1 MVLLCSL
8 LRLTAE
14 ARPIFAGNPIWMNSF
29 EADAGRVVLEPVPI
43 LVWGQVG
50 RGGDLGFLSV
60 SQGMEVADWYRP
72 VADIGLVLHLKKLNG
87 LALLESK
94 QLLGVTQDSVTSIA
108 EFLQVSQL
116 VLALV

>member
-14 ARPIFAGNPIWMNSF
+14 ARPIFAGNPIWMNSL
-29 EADAGRVVLEPVPI
+29 EADAGRVVLALVPI

-50 RGGDLGFLSV
+50 RG
-60 SQGMEVADWYRP
+60 ADWSWP
-72 VADIGLVLHLKKLNG
+72 VADKGLVLHLKELNG
-87 LALLESK
+87 LALVESK
-94 QLLGVTQDSVTSIA
+94 KLLGVCCFALDSVTSTA
-108 EFLQVSQL
+108 EFQAVSQF